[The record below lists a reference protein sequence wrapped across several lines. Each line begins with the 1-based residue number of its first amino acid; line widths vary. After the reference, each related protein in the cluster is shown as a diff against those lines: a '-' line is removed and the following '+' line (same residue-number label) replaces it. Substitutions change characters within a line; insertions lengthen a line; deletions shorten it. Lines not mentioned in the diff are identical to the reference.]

1 MRKIVD
7 KLSAGP
13 VTWPY
18 LVPITGSAT
27 AAKIGLLDSSFGVLA
42 MLGSLLF
49 FIPYYFAISPQQMV
63 FDQYKVPEELP
74 VPWARILGPPV
85 AFFVGLIGLPSSGI
99 PPEITQPVLLAAG
112 TAAGTYSTHLVSTRP
127 LRGMRHHARK
137 LVAATD
143 LADITVSRLEAMD
156 RHRALAAR
164 LIRIGAFDG
173 TRVRVSN
180 LSPDYEA
187 ILAAGIDLEKHG
199 LASVSSLMHPNDRSK
214 WWLELTALGVQVFY
228 SKR

>member
-1 MRKIVD
+1 MRKIID

-49 FIPYYFAISPQQMV
+49 FIPYYFAISPTRMV

-74 VPWARILGPPV
+74 VPWVRVLGPPV
-85 AFFVGLIGLPSSGI
+85 AFFIGLVGLPSSGI
-99 PPEITQPVLLAAG
+99 SAEVTQPVLLAAG

-143 LADITVSRLEAMD
+143 LADITVSRLDAMD

-173 TRVRVSN
+173 TRVRVSS

-199 LASVSSLMHPNDRSK
+199 LASVSSLMYPTDRSK

-228 SKR
+228 SRR